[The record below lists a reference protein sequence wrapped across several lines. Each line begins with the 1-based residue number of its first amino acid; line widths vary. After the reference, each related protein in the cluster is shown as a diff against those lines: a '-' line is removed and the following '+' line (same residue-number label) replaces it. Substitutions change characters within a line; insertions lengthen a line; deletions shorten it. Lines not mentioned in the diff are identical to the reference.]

1 MTQRINTLEE
11 RIKSLS
17 KAPGQQ
23 VMTGVSSA
31 GLDAAI
37 VSLEEQMT
45 NIRRE
50 LVESNTQLQRELGEL
65 NTRLAQE
72 SLMDTHGAPP
82 PAYGR

>member
-17 KAPGQQ
+17 KAPPQI
-23 VMTGVSSA
+23 MASVSSA
-31 GLDAAI
+31 GLDATI

>member
-1 MTQRINTLEE
+1 MA
-11 RIKSLS
+11 S
-17 KAPGQQ
+17 
-23 VMTGVSSA
+23 VSSA